1 MASPSAGAPALNYG
15 DVNTQTTSPGEV
27 KGLIII
33 YYYFWKNVLEF
44 SKKYKNGKRF
54 FFDELFSNKN
64 YSIIMVNIS
73 MNV

>member
-1 MASPSAGAPALNYG
+1 MAYITIIGYTIIEALF
-15 DVNTQTTSPGEV
+15 S
-27 KGLIII
+27 KRFILIISI
-33 YYYFWKNVLEF
+33 INNNILLFFWKNVLEF
-44 SKKYKNGKRF
+44 SKKYKNGKRI